1 MEQHWGRNE
10 TVVWPPHQPLYS
22 YAALAA
28 ALVLTLFFG
37 WQHQHFSFTPLQRLY
52 LSAYIR
58 TDVMGAFGAHGKHR
72 LLYTSGPHVASVPVV
87 DLAVVPGSVQIG
99 EGKTLPVELSPA
111 AKDAGMTLLYLA
123 PEQKYADAPLHS
135 WLKSAIYAGKDL
147 ADLYMVPLFEGF
159 GCLVIFLGLAVP
171 ADARRYRQMKY
182 GRLLKGPLMLSPQE
196 FNQAVQGDGI
206 EIRTSKKKHPVAIP
220 LSKEAQHIEIMGD
233 TGTGKTTLITQLL
246 MQIQQ
251 RGETAIINDP
261 ACEFVSRFYDETRGD
276 VILNPLDERCPYWGP
291 VDELRS
297 EGEAEAIAD
306 SLYQPEGE
314 QVRDKFF
321 YETPAQIFAR
331 MIVDDTQPTPTQL
344 VEWMCNEELLE
355 QLVAGTELAQFIN
368 RSAGP
373 QRTGVLSSL
382 GMKAKSFR
390 LLPTL
395 EQAQGRTWSANEW
408 SKERRGWIFLTSQP
422 GKRSALRPLH
432 SLWIDLLVMRLLTA
446 PTPGQR
452 PAWFVIDELA
462 SLQRLPQL
470 HTAITENRKS
480 GNPIVLGFQGKAQ
493 LETLYGHLAEV
504 MLSQPATKIFLRTTE
519 PKAAEW
525 VSKALGSIEVEK
537 VKETKFSGS
546 RHGKNFTLER
556 VTEPLV
562 MDSEITGLA
571 DRHAFLKLGNNVARF
586 SFPYLE
592 VPESV
597 KGFIPRAGELVQFRR
612 SRVAPQPPPANPAV
626 ELPRDDEEPPY
637 HASAAA
643 L

>member
-1 MEQHWGRNE
+1 
-10 TVVWPPHQPLYS
+10 
-22 YAALAA
+22 
-28 ALVLTLFFG
+28 VLTLFFG
-37 WQHQHFSFTPLQRLY
+37 WQHQHFTFTPLQRLY
-52 LSAYIR
+52 LPMYVR
-58 TDVMGAFGAHGKHR
+58 TDIAGAFGGHSKHR
-72 LLYTSGPHVASVPVV
+72 LLYTSGPHATPMPAV
-87 DLAVVPGSVQIG
+87 DLAVEPGSVEI
-99 EGKTLPVELSPA
+99 EPGKTIPVELSPA
-111 AKDAGMTLLYLA
+111 AKDAGMSLLSLS
-123 PEQKYADAPLHS
+123 PERKYADAPLHA
-135 WLKSAIYAGKDL
+135 WLKSTIYAGKDL
-147 ADLYMVPLFEGF
+147 ANLFMLPLLESS
-159 GCLVIFLGLAVP
+159 GCLLVLLGLAVP

-182 GRLLKGPLMLSPQE
+182 GRLLKGPLMLSPKE
-196 FNQAVQGDGI
+196 FNQAVQGNGL
-206 EIRTSKKKHPVAIP
+206 EIRTSNARHPVAIP

-233 TGTGKTTLITQLL
+233 TGTGKTTLITQML

-251 RGETAIINDP
+251 RGETAIVNDP
-261 ACEFVSRFYDETRGD
+261 ACEFVSRFYDEVRGD
-276 VILNPLDERCPYWGP
+276 VILNPLDARCPYWGP

-355 QLVAGTELAQFIN
+355 GLVAGTELAQFIN

-395 EQAQGRTWSANEW
+395 AQANGRKWSANEW

-586 SFPYLE
+586 SFPYLD

-597 KGFIPRAGELVQFRR
+597 TGFIPRAGEAGQFRR
-612 SRVAPQPPPANPAV
+612 SRPAPPPPAIPAV
-626 ELPRDDEEPPY
+626 ELPRDHEGEPPY

>member
-1 MEQHWGRNE
+1 MS
-10 TVVWPPHQPLYS
+10 L
-22 YAALAA
+22 
-28 ALVLTLFFG
+28 
-37 WQHQHFSFTPLQRLY
+37 LY
-52 LSAYIR
+52 LS
-58 TDVMGAFGAHGKHR
+58 
-72 LLYTSGPHVASVPVV
+72 
-87 DLAVVPGSVQIG
+87 
-99 EGKTLPVELSPA
+99 
-111 AKDAGMTLLYLA
+111 
-123 PEQKYADAPLHS
+123 PERKYADSPLHG
-135 WLKSAIYAGKDL
+135 WLKSTIYAGKDL
-147 ADLYMVPLFEGF
+147 ADLFMLPLLESS
-159 GCLVIFLGLAVP
+159 GCLLVLLGLAVP

-182 GRLLKGPLMLSPQE
+182 GRLLKGPLMLSPKE
-196 FNQAVQGDGI
+196 FNQAVQGDGL
-206 EIRTSKKKHPVAIP
+206 EIRTSHARHPVAIP

-233 TGTGKTTLITQLL
+233 TGTGKTTLITQML

-251 RGETAIINDP
+251 RGETAIVNDP

-276 VILNPLDERCPYWGP
+276 VILNPLDARCPYWGP

-395 EQAQGRTWSANEW
+395 EQANGRTWSANEW

-446 PTPGQR
+446 PTPG
-452 PAWFVIDELA
+452 
-462 SLQRLPQL
+462 
-470 HTAITENRKS
+470 TATRVVRNRR
-480 GNPIVLGFQGKAQ
+480 
-493 LETLYGHLAEV
+493 TR
-504 MLSQPATKIFLRTTE
+504 QPA
-519 PKAAEW
+519 A
-525 VSKALGSIEVEK
+525 
-537 VKETKFSGS
+537 
-546 RHGKNFTLER
+546 
-556 VTEPLV
+556 
-562 MDSEITGLA
+562 
-571 DRHAFLKLGNNVARF
+571 
-586 SFPYLE
+586 
-592 VPESV
+592 
-597 KGFIPRAGELVQFRR
+597 
-612 SRVAPQPPPANPAV
+612 
-626 ELPRDDEEPPY
+626 
-637 HASAAA
+637 ASAAPYGDHGKPQERQPDRA
-643 L
+643 RLPGQGPA